1 MSLGY
6 LCCLDWWLNSDSLH
20 VLYPSVDFSARPPLT
35 YGPHFPVTPF
45 PFVASLIHFWSSS
58 FQFTRLH
65 SLCIPQGEGEGGKG
79 FFWEISNY
87 LERDK
92 GELTKI
98 FDRRGGGVLIF
109 SPLIKTRKLFFFIK
123 EDRPNCSMLEESL
136 LAHLLYKYT
145 PYRRKSSV
153 FIVKQLQN
161 FNEKF
166 NLSSTR
172 KLPIFL
178 CLAVATEIKTNE
190 WTEIELYKL
199 T

>member
-1 MSLGY
+1 M
-6 LCCLDWWLNSDSLH
+6 
-20 VLYPSVDFSARPPLT
+20 R
-35 YGPHFPVTPF
+35 
-45 PFVASLIHFWSSS
+45 
-58 FQFTRLH
+58 
-65 SLCIPQGEGEGGKG
+65 QGS
-79 FFWEISNY
+79 I
-87 LERDK
+87 
-92 GELTKI
+92 
-98 FDRRGGGVLIF
+98 
-109 SPLIKTRKLFFFIK
+109 FFIK

-145 PYRRKSSV
+145 PYRKKSRV